1 MNRFDEK
8 SKTDTHVK
16 NTIDMFP
23 SRQMR
28 LDYLRLSITAQHLIN
43 RANNI
48 QHFLFT
54 DQSIPVQIVK
64 SKYPL
69 QFFFYRS
76 SRNFRQNSEEFLDR
90 KKKKKR
96 NWQLCEIVS
105 TTRVLEYTL
114 HKILTSKLI
123 FPDGFLFIVL
133 KT

>member
-69 QFFFYRS
+69 QFFLYRS

-90 KKKKKR
+90 KKKKKGTG
-96 NWQLCEIVS
+96 NYVKSYLL
-105 TTRVLEYTL
+105 LEYLSIHSTRSSL
-114 HKILTSKLI
+114 QSLSFQTVSSS
-123 FPDGFLFIVL
+123 
-133 KT
+133 

>member
-90 KKKKKR
+90 KKKKKGTG
-96 NWQLCEIVS
+96 NYVKSYLL
-105 TTRVLEYTL
+105 LEYLSIHSTRSSL
-114 HKILTSKLI
+114 QSLSFQTVSSS
-123 FPDGFLFIVL
+123 
-133 KT
+133 